1 MFDVVVSIHT
11 PKVAGSSFLHQI
23 KGIYGE
29 DNLLLDYN
37 DDPVDPLSRVNI
49 DPAFYR
55 LNPITTIAPC
65 KVVHGHFHP
74 GKYDFLLNAFR
85 MTFLRHPVDNV
96 LSIYRYWS
104 AHGEETWNS
113 PVFQYFKRNSLSLER
128 FAMLPKIRNLYSQVY
143 FGDFDMDRFNF
154 IGDYQNYDKELRRLG
169 GLLGVEFDLNVRLN
183 VTQEYAGEGGTS
195 LDVGEESIESL
206 SSILEKDI
214 RFYECYVGK

>member
-1 MFDVVVSIHT
+1 
-11 PKVAGSSFLHQI
+11 
-23 KGIYGE
+23 
-29 DNLLLDYN
+29 
-37 DDPVDPLSRVNI
+37 
-49 DPAFYR
+49 
-55 LNPITTIAPC
+55 
-65 KVVHGHFHP
+65 
-74 GKYDFLLNAFR
+74 
-85 MTFLRHPVDNV
+85 
-96 LSIYRYWS
+96 
-104 AHGEETWNS
+104 
-113 PVFQYFKRNSLSLER
+113 
-128 FAMLPKIRNLYSQVY
+128 MLPKIRNLYSQVY